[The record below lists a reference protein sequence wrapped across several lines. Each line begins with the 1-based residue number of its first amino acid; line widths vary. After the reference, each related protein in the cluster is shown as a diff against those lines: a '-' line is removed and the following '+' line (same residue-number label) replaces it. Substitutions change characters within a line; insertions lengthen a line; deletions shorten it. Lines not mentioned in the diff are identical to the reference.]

1 MFDHSKT
8 IVMETP
14 KALEIL
20 KMAILMEKRGHA
32 FYAAVAEKSPDE
44 EIKHIFMTMADEETK
59 HVKFLAEQYLSYE
72 KGNGFVKVDLPDSA
86 LEGYANLI
94 LSEEM
99 KSKISAAGFEAAAI
113 SAAID
118 FEKRAIEVYSNQ
130 AVATTD
136 PNEKALYQWLAD
148 WEKGHLKVLSDMD
161 NDLKE
166 RIWNDNQF
174 WPF

>member
-1 MFDHSKT
+1 
-8 IVMETP
+8 MEPT

-32 FYAAVAEKSPDE
+32 FYTAVAEKSPDE
-44 EIKHIFMTMADEETK
+44 EIKHIFLTMADEETK
-59 HVKFLAEQYLSYE
+59 HVKFLAEQYLNFE
-72 KGNGFVKVDLPDSA
+72 KGNGFVKVELPDSA

-99 KSKISAAGFEAAAI
+99 KNRISAAGFEAAAI

-118 FEKRAIEVYSNQ
+118 FEKRAIDVYSKQ
-130 AVATTD
+130 AATTTD
-136 PNEKALYQWLAD
+136 LNERDLYQWLAD

-161 NDLKE
+161 NELKE
-166 RIWNDNQF
+166 KIWNDNQF

>member
-1 MFDHSKT
+1 
-8 IVMETP
+8 MEPT

-32 FYAAVAEKSPDE
+32 FYTAVAEKSPDE
-44 EIKHIFMTMADEETK
+44 EIKHIFLTMADEETK
-59 HVKFLAEQYLSYE
+59 HVKFLAEQYLNFE
-72 KGNGFVKVDLPDSA
+72 KGNGFVKVELPDSA

-99 KSKISAAGFEAAAI
+99 KSRISSAGFEAAAI

-118 FEKRAIEVYSNQ
+118 FEKRAIDVYSKQ
-130 AVATTD
+130 AETTTD
-136 PNEKALYQWLAD
+136 LNERDLYQWLAD
-148 WEKGHLKVLSDMD
+148 WEKGHLKVLSEMD
-161 NDLKE
+161 NELKE
-166 RIWNDNQF
+166 KIWNDNQF